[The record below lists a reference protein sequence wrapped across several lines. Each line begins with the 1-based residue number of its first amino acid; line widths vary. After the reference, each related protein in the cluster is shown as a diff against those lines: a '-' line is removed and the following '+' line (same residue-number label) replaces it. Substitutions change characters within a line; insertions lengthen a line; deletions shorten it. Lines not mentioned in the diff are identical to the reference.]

1 MDAGEGRGEG
11 QARKAASVGERNSTY
26 GRKEGNKKDGKT
38 ITLAREKRKK
48 DRKIYLIRWKEGR
61 QATRDE
67 RQIDSFII

>member
-11 QARKAASVGERNSTY
+11 QARKTASVGERNST
-26 GRKEGNKKDGKT
+26 GRKKGNKKDGKT
-38 ITLAREKRKK
+38 VTLAREKRKK